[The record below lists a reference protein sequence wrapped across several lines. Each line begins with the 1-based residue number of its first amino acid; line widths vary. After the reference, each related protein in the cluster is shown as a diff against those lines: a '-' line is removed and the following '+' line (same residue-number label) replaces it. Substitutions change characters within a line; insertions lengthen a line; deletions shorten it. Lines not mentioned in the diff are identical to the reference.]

1 LKAKLELRFETDGH
15 RSRMRVGAQEPP
27 WRVIRAFSQ
36 PNGACLAHLHN
47 VSGGI
52 LAGDRL
58 ALDVQ
63 VCPRAVAQLTSTGAT
78 RLYRHR
84 AGGADSTQEISITVG
99 ENGLLEYLPDMLI
112 PFRGSRHHQQTLVI
126 LEKGATFLSWEMVAP
141 GRHAMGEQF
150 AFDRLQISTRVQSA
164 DGPLLLEDFLVEPD
178 RRSPSAP
185 ARLGGFTHSAAFY
198 AFQCG
203 RSPADLRALECRLGE
218 IAREASQAGCTI
230 WGASALGAGGI
241 AVRGL
246 SATSRRLP
254 ATLVR
259 FWDAAR
265 RFLTGEEAV
274 PPRKL
279 K

>member
-1 LKAKLELRFETDGH
+1 
-15 RSRMRVGAQEPP
+15 MRVGAQEPP

-58 ALDVQ
+58 ALHVQ
-63 VCPRAVAQLTSTGAT
+63 VCPGAVAQLTSTGAT

-84 AGGADSTQEISITVG
+84 AGASDSTQEISIAVRK
-99 ENGLLEYLPDMLI
+99 NGLLEYLPDMLI
-112 PFRGSRHHQQTLVI
+112 PFGGSRHHQQTLVT
-126 LEKGATFLSWEMVAP
+126 LEEGATFLSWEMVAP

-150 AFDRLQISTRVQSA
+150 AFDRLRISTRVESEN
-164 DGPLLLEDFLVEPD
+164 GPLLLEDFLLEPG
-178 RRSPSAP
+178 RRSPYAP

-203 RSPADLRALECRLGE
+203 RSPGDLRALECRLSE
-218 IAREASQAGCTI
+218 IARDASQAGCTI

-246 SATSRRLP
+246 SATSRHLP

-259 FWDAAR
+259 LWDAAR